1 MDHSSA
7 TITCSAQLADALGR
21 QHGAEL
27 CASRL
32 LPLLC
37 PLLTA
42 PALGAKQFGDVM
54 AVVQVWGNVGM
65 DKLCASRPLP
75 LLCTDIEFTHTL
87 THCFTACRPCST
99 ASSRKPHPTGRPLMP
114 PTATLPQ

>member
-7 TITCSAQLADALGR
+7 TLACSAQLADALGR

-27 CASRL
+27 CASWL

-54 AVVQVWGNVGM
+54 TVVQV
-65 DKLCASRPLP
+65 
-75 LLCTDIEFTHTL
+75 
-87 THCFTACRPCST
+87 
-99 ASSRKPHPTGRPLMP
+99 
-114 PTATLPQ
+114 